1 MPLVVLA
8 APGAVR
14 AAALPRGGSQI
25 YGCHRACPAGCG
37 PSIAPNHRISAK
49 KWITSPELLGI
60 SAPEFSGS
68 LENPGCPEVVK
79 VSDAC
84 PQNSFRFL
92 SGAACQARSGNSAAF
107 PQKPH
112 SAGQHPNRQKSSMPP
127 VPSRASKN
135 NGLFCLI
142 AIFSYFCC
150 AFSARGKGRSDGGIG
165 RHAGLKI
172 L

>member
-14 AAALPRGGSQI
+14 AAVLPHESRQI
-25 YGCHRACPAGCG
+25 SGCRRACPAGCG
-37 PSIAPNHRISAK
+37 PSIAPNHRK
-49 KWITSPELLGI
+49 KGDTPPLETFRNP
-60 SAPEFSGS
+60 APEFSGS

-92 SGAACQARSGNSAAF
+92 SGAACQERSGNSAAF
-107 PQKPH
+107 PQKRTLPVIT
-112 SAGQHPNRQKSSMPP
+112 PNRQKSGMPR

-135 NGLFCLI
+135 KGLFCLI

-150 AFSARGKGRSDGGIG
+150 AFSVRGKGRSDGGIG